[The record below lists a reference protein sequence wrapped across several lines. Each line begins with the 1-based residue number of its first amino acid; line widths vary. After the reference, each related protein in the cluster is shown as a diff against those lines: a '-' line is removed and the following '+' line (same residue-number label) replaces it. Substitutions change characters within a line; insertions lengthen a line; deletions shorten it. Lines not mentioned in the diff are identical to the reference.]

1 MGGSWACPARR
12 AGWGE
17 PDMNPD
23 LVGQLAR
30 EALETTLFLS
40 LPILGIGLIVGLL
53 VSLFQAVTQIQEATL
68 VFVPKIVVVF
78 LALLVLSPWMM
89 RKMMFYTEQLI
100 VNLPQ
105 FVK

>member
-1 MGGSWACPARR
+1 
-12 AGWGE
+12 
-17 PDMNPD
+17 MNPD

>member
-1 MGGSWACPARR
+1 
-12 AGWGE
+12 
-17 PDMNPD
+17 MNPD
-23 LVGQLAR
+23 LVGQIAR
-30 EALETTLFLS
+30 EAIETTLYLS

-78 LALLVLSPWMM
+78 VALLVLGPWMM

-100 VNLPQ
+100 VNLPN

>member
-1 MGGSWACPARR
+1 
-12 AGWGE
+12 
-17 PDMNPD
+17 MNPD
-23 LVGQLAR
+23 LVGQIAR

-53 VSLFQAVTQIQEATL
+53 VSLLQAVTQIQEGTL

-78 LALLVLSPWMM
+78 VALLVLGPWMM

-100 VNLPQ
+100 VNLPH
-105 FVK
+105 FIK

>member
-1 MGGSWACPARR
+1 
-12 AGWGE
+12 
-17 PDMNPD
+17 MNPD
-23 LVGQLAR
+23 LVGQIAR

-78 LALLVLSPWMM
+78 VALLVLAPWMM

-100 VNLPQ
+100 VNLPN